1 MSNKPIKRH
10 LDMKEKVSLMTG
22 YGPTENKINISH
34 GTKWDQYVRPIGHF
48 KQNGERKGKVL
59 TEL

>member
-1 MSNKPIKRH
+1 
-10 LDMKEKVSLMTG
+10 MKEKVSSMTG
-22 YGPTENKINISH
+22 YGPIENKINISL

-48 KQNGERKGKVL
+48 KLSGEGRRKML

>member
-1 MSNKPIKRH
+1 
-10 LDMKEKVSLMTG
+10 MKEKVSLMTG